1 MKRIAQNFSEIESFS
16 FFVSFGIAIGN
27 PMKEDR
33 IIERVSVE
41 KGKGIETEN
50 IWELS
55 YNTLKSKKQS
65 FTETGLR
72 KSRYFE
78 FSSQM

>member
-50 IWELS
+50 I
-55 YNTLKSKKQS
+55 
-65 FTETGLR
+65 
-72 KSRYFE
+72 
-78 FSSQM
+78 